1 MRRRVRI
8 IGLPPTTRYHN
19 RRAVVLPSP
28 TLSPY
33 LFYPRVSFRLSQR
46 VKTNAVCF
54 VCFESNFITRL
65 MHSDLSMKPPSTIPA
80 FVLSLW
86 DINSD
91 NPFPPFPPRQKKTNE
106 TQDKRTAPFSHPA
119 IEEEASRCCPCCFFF
134 FPFPVGRRAFGLV
147 YPAPPAYEDVDAHT
161 PASGYIGPVWDAASG
176 PVSPLLLP
184 RALPFPFPPLRH
196 HGEVPRSSLAVEPER
211 SRWSRRLA
219 LHAWSAVTHPVMLER
234 PTVQIR
240 RWSPAQLNALMSSN
254 PLAARQVRYRFKQV
268 RMAINFTA
276 GYDY

>member
-1 MRRRVRI
+1 MIMRRRVRI

-86 DINSD
+86 DINCD
-91 NPFPPFPPRQKKTNE
+91 NPFPPFTPRQKKTNE
-106 TQDKRTAPFSHPA
+106 TQDKRSAPFSHPA

-134 FPFPVGRRAFGLV
+134 FFPFPVGRRAFGLV
-147 YPAPPAYEDVDAHT
+147 
-161 PASGYIGPVWDAASG
+161 
-176 PVSPLLLP
+176 
-184 RALPFPFPPLRH
+184 
-196 HGEVPRSSLAVEPER
+196 
-211 SRWSRRLA
+211 
-219 LHAWSAVTHPVMLER
+219 
-234 PTVQIR
+234 
-240 RWSPAQLNALMSSN
+240 
-254 PLAARQVRYRFKQV
+254 
-268 RMAINFTA
+268 
-276 GYDY
+276 